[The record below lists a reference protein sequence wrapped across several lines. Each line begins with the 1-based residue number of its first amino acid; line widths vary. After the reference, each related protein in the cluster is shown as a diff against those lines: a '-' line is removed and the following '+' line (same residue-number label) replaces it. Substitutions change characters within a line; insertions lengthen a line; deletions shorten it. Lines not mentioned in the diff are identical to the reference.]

1 MRVNAGDT
9 MRLSNGA
16 PGDKD
21 QSHRGR
27 EASLL
32 TEMNTLSLANA
43 DTPAKRIY
51 FAVQQ
56 MYLTHEL
63 LKYHEVYTCLVLDF
77 VWAAPSSALL
87 LDALTRSVC
96 RLDFSAALIMAHAL
110 VDYETDLISEA
121 AGLSKQHHAL
131 VITAAFHSDSQG
143 VPSALAS

>member
-1 MRVNAGDT
+1 MRLNRIDT
-9 MRLSNGA
+9 MRFGNGA

-21 QSHRGR
+21 QSHRGCD
-27 EASLL
+27 ASLL
-32 TEMNTLSLANA
+32 NEMNTLSLANA

-77 VWAAPSSALL
+77 VWAAPSAALL
-87 LDALTRSVC
+87 LDALTQSVC
-96 RLDFSAALIMAHAL
+96 KLDFSAALMMARAL

-121 AGLSKQHHAL
+121 AGMSKQHHTL
-131 VITAAFHSDSQG
+131 VSQHEWG
-143 VPSALAS
+143 CVC